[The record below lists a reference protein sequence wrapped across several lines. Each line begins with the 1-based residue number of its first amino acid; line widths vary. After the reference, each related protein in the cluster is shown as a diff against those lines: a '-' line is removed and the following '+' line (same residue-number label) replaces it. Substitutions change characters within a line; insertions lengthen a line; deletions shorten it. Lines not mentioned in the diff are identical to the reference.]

1 MKNFVVLLVCAL
13 TFSANAAVIDII
25 DMGDGLFNITSDGT
39 PYGSGMSRSAAEKVA
54 QKLGG
59 QGNTINWKTRAAQP
73 SAATYNPARALPG
86 GNAQKALP
94 PHNSN
99 LPATTSKPGTNLPAT
114 TAKPGSNLPATTAQ
128 PGTNLPTTTGGGGG
142 VTPPKQEPVPKPAPA
157 PKPGVNVGG
166 VAMGAIGVVTGAV
179 GLYDS
184 VKSKET
190 KATWG
195 DVGQG
200 ALSGATT
207 AAGAAAIVNAIPV
220 GGQIA
225 YGVSM
230 AVGTV
235 IGASGAAAKMFS
247 ETDCEMDPVTGQYAC
262 CNVSKLTNIQ
272 ARYCNIGDEMFAT
285 FPHVRTCM
293 QGKNKFESNWF
304 KARFLDDHWSKEGE
318 VKFCSGYV
326 MPEDGDYKIQ
336 AYGSSEAA
344 GKVCWQ
350 WECADAGFVRRGGKC
365 VALNG
370 GASGGGSANASAVG
384 GELPAAVVTA
394 SAIKAGD
401 PCPAERLPQYAT
413 AGKYIKNG
421 RNEQTGLDK
430 FVCAATACKPGTYL
444 VKNERGES
452 QGWCR
457 AGTEPAPVATA
468 VDNGNEN
475 TTPSG
480 DEGAENSAPIVNDD
494 AAAADNSVAAQPAF
508 VSAPAVV
515 QTPCELGMQGYV
527 IYNGKCIT
535 EYEYSEIQRAAKAA
549 AQRASSQDIANAA
562 AKINGIKSSFKKT
575 VWKNEEGKF
584 NTSRL
589 VSDSVA
595 GIVLGT
601 AGGLITS
608 SVIKKNQIK
617 SGFED
622 IKCTIG
628 GQTVAEY
635 GDEFRVGVK

>member
-73 SAATYNPARALPG
+73 TAATYNPARALPG

-99 LPATTSKPGTNLPAT
+99 LPATTT
-114 TAKPGSNLPATTAQ
+114 KPGSNLPATTAQ
-128 PGTNLPTTTGGGGG
+128 PGTNLPTTTAKPGGNLPTTNGGGGK

-207 AAGAAAIVNAIPV
+207 AAGTAAIVNAIPV

-272 ARYCNIGDEMFAT
+272 ARYCNIGDEMFAG
-285 FPHVRTCM
+285 FPYVRTCM

-365 VALNG
+365 VASNG
-370 GASGGGSANASAVG
+370 GASDGGSANASAVG
-384 GELPAAVVTA
+384 GELPAAV
-394 SAIKAGD
+394 
-401 PCPAERLPQYAT
+401 
-413 AGKYIKNG
+413 
-421 RNEQTGLDK
+421 
-430 FVCAATACKPGTYL
+430 
-444 VKNERGES
+444 
-452 QGWCR
+452 
-457 AGTEPAPVATA
+457 
-468 VDNGNEN
+468 DNGNEN
-475 TTPSG
+475 ITPSG
-480 DEGAENSAPIVNDD
+480 DDGVENSAPIVNDD
-494 AAAADNSVAAQPAF
+494 AAAADNSVAAQVAF

-549 AQRASSQDIANAA
+549 AQRASAQDIANAA

-575 VWKNEEGKF
+575 VWKNEEGNF

-635 GDEFRVGVK
+635 GDEFRVGVQ

>member
-1 MKNFVVLLVCAL
+1 MRKFVVLLLCVL
-13 TFSANAAVIDII
+13 TCSANAAVIDII
-25 DMGDGLFNITSDGT
+25 DMGDGLFDITSDGT

-59 QGNTINWKTRAAQP
+59 QGNTVNWKTRATQP

-86 GNAQKALP
+86 GTAQKALP
-94 PHNSN
+94 AHNSN
-99 LPATTSKPGTNLPAT
+99 LPATTPKSGGNLPAT
-114 TAKPGSNLPATTAQ
+114 TGGGGNATPPKA
-128 PGTNLPTTTGGGGG
+128 PTTT
-142 VTPPKQEPVPKPAPA
+142 TR
-157 PKPGVNVGG
+157 PGVNVGG
-166 VAMGAIGVVTGAV
+166 AVLGAVGVVTGAI
-179 GLYDS
+179 GMYDS

-190 KATWG
+190 KATLG

-225 YGVSM
+225 YGASV

-247 ETDCEMDPVTGQYAC
+247 ETDCDMDPVTGQYAC

-272 ARYCNIGDEMFAT
+272 ARYCNIGDEMFAQ
-285 FPHVRTCM
+285 FPYVRTCM

-336 AYGSSEAA
+336 AYGSSEAT
-344 GKVCWQ
+344 GKVCWK

-365 VALNG
+365 VASNG
-370 GASGGGSANASAVG
+370 GASGDGFANASTVDG
-384 GELPAAVVTA
+384 GELPAVVVTA

-401 PCPAERLPQYAT
+401 PCPTDRLPQYAT
-413 AGKYIKNG
+413 AGVYIKNG
-421 RNEQTGLDK
+421 RNTQTGLDK
-430 FVCAATACKPGTYL
+430 FVCAATACKSGTYL

-480 DEGAENSAPIVNDD
+480 DDGAENSAPH
-494 AAAADNSVAAQPAF
+494 
-508 VSAPAVV
+508 
-515 QTPCELGMQGYV
+515 
-527 IYNGKCIT
+527 
-535 EYEYSEIQRAAKAA
+535 R
-549 AQRASSQDIANAA
+549 
-562 AKINGIKSSFKKT
+562 KILRMRPRK
-575 VWKNEEGKF
+575 
-584 NTSRL
+584 
-589 VSDSVA
+589 
-595 GIVLGT
+595 
-601 AGGLITS
+601 
-608 SVIKKNQIK
+608 
-617 SGFED
+617 
-622 IKCTIG
+622 
-628 GQTVAEY
+628 
-635 GDEFRVGVK
+635 